1 MGKLKTSVMERR
13 NITAFLM
20 ALGIAVGLLF
30 GLSYLVQEASPRLP
44 PALALILWI
53 LLAVAVIG
61 YPIYA
66 LAQWSNRYLSRRKNT
81 GDNSG
86 EAGRKG

>member
-1 MGKLKTSVMERR
+1 MERR

-20 ALGIAVGLLF
+20 ALGIAAGLLF
-30 GLSYLVQEASPRLP
+30 GMLYFVQEVWPRLP
-44 PALALILWI
+44 PAVALMVLI

-66 LAQWSNRYLSRRKNT
+66 LAQWSNRYLARLKKT
-81 GDNSG
+81 GANRDETRSIKS
-86 EAGRKG
+86 EKRDC